1 MSLDVQFSQN
11 YLTKKS
17 AIGTITSKKQR
28 LALLSTLMSIWFTK
42 GNVDYCGFDIEE
54 SLA

>member
-1 MSLDVQFSQN
+1 MSLDAQFSQN

-17 AIGTITSKKQR
+17 AIGTKTSKKHR
-28 LALLSTLMSIWFTK
+28 LALLTTLMSIWFTK
-42 GNVDYCGFDIEE
+42 GNVDYCGFDIQK